1 MRRTKMRKP
10 ANQDYHHME
19 SNLITDAGVRYR
31 LGYERGYEQGVARG
45 RETFGQPF
53 HGTSIVI
60 PSYNQVD
67 YLARCIESIETHT
80 TEPYEIIVVDNGSTD
95 GTASYLEKRA
105 GQLRFALLEA
115 NKGFAG
121 GVNQGLMMAKGDT
134 IVILNNDTLVTPGW
148 LTHMMQCLLSDPMI
162 GVVGPVTNYIS
173 GEQQIDVPYD
183 TVDEMWE
190 YAAVR
195 GKPDKSKWKVTDR
208 LVGFCLL
215 FRRELLKN
223 IGYFDEGFRIGNY
236 EDEDWMIRLRLRGLK
251 LVIAGDSFIHHFGSV
266 SMKKLGQ
273 EQFEEIHSQNE
284 QYYTKKWGDP
294 HSWVNEVRQSGLLF
308 RNGTHIGRAGT
319 SADFFPSHVLI
330 RDQGEQRFLL
340 YHGCKYPYSGLE
352 EQEGIEPVLLSR
364 LDIRSIPT
372 AANEMTWEEMMRL
385 SGNSNGQPA
394 DGQLFRSGDG
404 TVYQWGKDMI
414 RPFVSD
420 FALERWNLKERI
432 ITNLPEEL
440 LQSVPRGLPVI
451 APPILQN
458 PVL

>member
-1 MRRTKMRKP
+1 MRKRKP
-10 ANQDYHHME
+10 ANQDYQ
-19 SNLITDAGVRYR
+19 NRGKNPIPDANIHYQ
-31 LGYERGYEQGVARG
+31 LGYEQGYARGVARG
-45 RETFGQPF
+45 RETFDQPF

-67 YLARCIESIETHT
+67 YLVRCIESIESHT

-95 GTASYLEKRA
+95 GTAAYLGKRA
-105 GQLRFALLEA
+105 GQLRSVRFEM
-115 NKGFAG
+115 NRGFAG

-148 LTHMMQCLLSDPMI
+148 LTHMMRCLLSDPEI
-162 GVVGPVTNYIS
+162 GAVGPVSNYIS
-173 GEQQIDVPYD
+173 GEQQIDVPYK

-190 YAAVR
+190 YAAAR
-195 GKPDKSKWKVTDR
+195 SKPDQSKWRVTER
-208 LVGFCLL
+208 LVGFCIL

-223 IGYFDEGFRIGNY
+223 IGYFDEGFRIGNF
-236 EDEDWMIRLRLRGLK
+236 EDDDWMIRIRLRGLK

-273 EQFEEIHSQNE
+273 KQFEEVQSNNG
-284 QYYTKKWGDP
+284 QYYTKKWVNP
-294 HSWVNEVRQSGLLF
+294 HGWVNEVRQNGSFF
-308 RNGTHIGRAGT
+308 RNGTHIGRSGT
-319 SADFFPSHVLI
+319 PADFFPSHVWI

-340 YHGCKYPYSGLE
+340 YHGYKYPCSGLM
-352 EQEGIEPVLLSR
+352 EQIGGESVLLSR

-372 AANEMTWEEMMRL
+372 ATNEMAWEEML
-385 SGNSNGQPA
+385 VLPWNSNGHLA
-394 DGQLFRSGDG
+394 DGQLLRSGDG
-404 TVYQWGKDMI
+404 TVYQWDKYSL

-432 ITNLPEEL
+432 ITNLPMEL

-451 APPILQN
+451 APPVLQN
-458 PVL
+458 PAL